1 MTRLIGLQPW
11 PSRALVV
18 GSGHIAARK
27 VRLGRR
33 EQAE

>member
-1 MTRLIGLQPW
+1 MTLLVDLQPW
-11 PSRALVV
+11 PSRALFV